1 MGPAKSN
8 GVPLGIH
15 ANVAKC
21 PTRRPNMKPEA
32 TAIRFLAIG
41 VVALFASAAVL
52 ANGVEFFNAQN
63 DGPAV
68 LYYFGHVKDTNGQV
82 LDKLM
87 VTVSAKNI
95 GMNFPFRNDSPG
107 HFRSP
112 DVGRAIQGLGKT
124 IDTSQIEVTITKA
137 GYKMVSAT
145 KIQNKLGAVQL
156 ANIVM

>member
-1 MGPAKSN
+1 
-8 GVPLGIH
+8 
-15 ANVAKC
+15 
-21 PTRRPNMKPEA
+21 MKRGA

-41 VVALFASAAVL
+41 TIALLASASL
-52 ANGVEFFNAQN
+52 MANGVEFFNAQN

-107 HFRSP
+107 HFRIP
-112 DVGRAIQGLGKT
+112 DVGRAIQGLGKA
-124 IDTSQIEVTITKA
+124 IDTTQIEVTITKA
-137 GYKMVSAT
+137 GYKMVSAP
-145 KIQNKLGAVQL
+145 KIPNKLGAVQL
-156 ANIVM
+156 DNIVMEPVAGTK

>member
-1 MGPAKSN
+1 MK
-8 GVPLGIH
+8 LG
-15 ANVAKC
+15 
-21 PTRRPNMKPEA
+21 A
-32 TAIRFLAIG
+32 TTIRFLAIAAI
-41 VVALFASAAVL
+41 ALFASAAVL

-87 VTVSAKNI
+87 VTVSAKNVQ
-95 GMNFPFRNDSPG
+95 MNFPFRNDSPG

-112 DVGRAIQGLGKT
+112 DVGKAIQGLGKA

-137 GYKMVSAT
+137 GYKMVSAP
-145 KIQNKLGAVQL
+145 KIPNKLGAVQL
-156 ANIVM
+156 DNIVMEPVPAGK